1 MRNIYFDISAL
12 RDNGSSFN
20 GISRVILSTIKN
32 LASMSESFKIFGISF
47 RDEDNDYR
55 IWHISELVKY
65 SNNILADIYIDSI
78 TLERP
83 QKGDIIMLWGEQWL
97 FRNSIGATERLKQ
110 EIGVSVVSL
119 IHDLVPF
126 YRPELYW
133 DGFAERYIECI
144 NKKIGISNILFVYS
158 QNTYKDLYETF
169 PNKKDIIEKK
179 TVILRLG
186 DHNDRKYEAKE
197 PVLPDGITNKNFIL
211 YVSTIQ
217 ARKNHESLVQVWRR
231 MIREDIKKCPH
242 LLLIGRK
249 GWKVDELID
258 CIENDEEIKQR
269 IHIKEYVTDEELKWL
284 YRSCIFQIYPSLY
297 EGWGLP
303 IAEALYEGTFCLVS
317 KTSSMPE
324 VGRNFVDYIDPL
336 NLVHMYERIQYYL
349 NNSERILEKNEIIK
363 REYKANSWQSFA
375 DAVSQHIRLIP
386 STDAKI

>member
-144 NKKIGISNILFVYS
+144 NKKNR
-158 QNTYKDLYETF
+158 D
-169 PNKKDIIEKK
+169 
-179 TVILRLG
+179 
-186 DHNDRKYEAKE
+186 
-197 PVLPDGITNKNFIL
+197 
-211 YVSTIQ
+211 
-217 ARKNHESLVQVWRR
+217 
-231 MIREDIKKCPH
+231 
-242 LLLIGRK
+242 
-249 GWKVDELID
+249 
-258 CIENDEEIKQR
+258 
-269 IHIKEYVTDEELKWL
+269 
-284 YRSCIFQIYPSLY
+284 
-297 EGWGLP
+297 
-303 IAEALYEGTFCLVS
+303 
-317 KTSSMPE
+317 
-324 VGRNFVDYIDPL
+324 
-336 NLVHMYERIQYYL
+336 
-349 NNSERILEKNEIIK
+349 
-363 REYKANSWQSFA
+363 
-375 DAVSQHIRLIP
+375 
-386 STDAKI
+386 